1 MTKKVVELNVHRS
14 GALLNASDIQS
25 QLLTIEDEQRA
36 LKARQE
42 ALEVQLV
49 ASPAQYL
56 ADAVDRA
63 RYLIGL
69 LAQTSAGRDPRRK
82 KLIASTL
89 EDLNRFAGATGTQ
102 NA

>member
-1 MTKKVVELNVHRS
+1 MTKTVVDLNVHR
-14 GALLNASDIQS
+14 GTAVLNASDIQR
-25 QLLTIEDEQRA
+25 QLLHIEDEQRA
-36 LKARQE
+36 LKSKQE
-42 ALEVQLV
+42 ALEIQLV
-49 ASPAQYL
+49 ASPSQYL
-56 ADAVDRA
+56 MDAVDRA